1 MHAGQTYNYLI
12 LSNIV
17 PLNNFFVKLL
27 FSYPPTPHSAD
38 KLLLSLLFGQ
48 HMAAYLWIDPLTQQP
63 VKGAFYQL
71 ENWDGESLIDDF
83 LSECGLDSDTPF
95 SVQVCFDA
103 PQITQMPVAQ
113 YERLRLDLL
122 HKVTYPHQNTLLFLH
137 ESFANWQFYLCYSV
151 PTILFRTL
159 ESRFSD
165 LTYNHAIKG
174 LLKDSSPNIVAG
186 VIQLHVGIEQ
196 VLIVLSRNNR
206 LLFTGYFNYRQE
218 LDIVYYLLRLSAAH
232 GLSTDTVQ
240 LLLAGLID
248 PSSRLFEEISNYFLH
263 VQTTDNSVCS
273 DTEALPAHYFT
284 LLTNN
289 PVCAS

>member
-1 MHAGQTYNYLI
+1 M
-12 LSNIV
+12 
-17 PLNNFFVKLL
+17 KLL
-27 FSYPPTPHSAD
+27 FSYPPTSHSAD

-63 VKGAFYQL
+63 VKGAFFQL
-71 ENWDGESLIDDF
+71 ENWDSESFIDDF
-83 LSECGLDSDTPF
+83 LAECGLDSDTPF

-113 YERLRLDLL
+113 YERSKLDLL
-122 HKVTYPHQNTLLFLH
+122 QKVTYPHQNTLLFLH
-137 ESFANWQFYLCYSV
+137 ESFANWQFYLCYAV

-165 LTYNHAIKG
+165 LTYYHAIKG
-174 LLKDSSPNIVAG
+174 LLKDSSANQDAG
-186 VIQLHVGIEQ
+186 VIHLHVGIDQ
-196 VLIVLSRNNR
+196 VLIVLSRSSR
-206 LLFTGYFNYRQE
+206 LLFTGYFNYQHE
-218 LDIVYYLLRLSAAH
+218 MDIVYYLLRLTAAH

-240 LLLAGLID
+240 LLLAGLVD
-248 PSSRLFEEISNYFLH
+248 PASRLFEEISNYFLH
-263 VQTTDNSVCS
+263 VQTTDNSVRF